1 MVLVP
6 KINRIIRI
14 LVTTDVIIYGSW
26 GLFSPIY
33 AVFIIESITVNGD
46 KADEAVVGLAVG
58 IFWVV
63 KSLLQFPIGRYL
75 DVNHGEK
82 DDFWFMVIGT
92 FLASLIPIGFLFA
105 KEAWHLYALEAFHGA
120 AMAMVIPAWGGIFT
134 RHMDKGLEAETWGL
148 ESSSLGLGTGL
159 AGIAGGFIAKA
170 VGFPP
175 LLIAVSAI
183 GVFGSLVL
191 LTIRKDI
198 LPRKG
203 GVIPLKKEHIK

>member
-1 MVLVP
+1 MVFVP

-26 GLFSPIY
+26 GLFSPLY
-33 AVFIIESITVNGD
+33 AVFIVDSVNG
-46 KADEAVVGLAVG
+46 DEAVVGLAVG

-63 KSLLQFPIGRYL
+63 KSILQFPIGRYL

-82 DDFWFMVIGT
+82 DDFWFMAIGT

-105 KEAWHLYALEAFHGA
+105 KEPLHLYILEAFHGA
-120 AMAMVIPAWGGIFT
+120 AMAVVIPAWGGIFT

-159 AGIAGGFIAKA
+159 AGIAGGFIAKY

-175 LLIAVSAI
+175 LLIAVSVI
-183 GVFGSLVL
+183 GVFGNLVL

-198 LPRKG
+198 LPKKG
-203 GVIPLKKEHIK
+203 GVMPLKKEHIK